1 MDTLWLHA
9 QVSSKKE
16 PSAENPCSIFPEAF
30 CPPAATIATSPLVG
44 CPVTSS
50 RYRTS
55 SHRLLHEQYE
65 ILPNV
70 MLAGSCGSH
79 VRIFL
84 EEEEGGREGGVEV
97 CFFLEEERVK
107 ATDVYR
113 NQFEPQAET
122 SANIFFKKGREHF
135 VHFGGRNFHFC
146 SSDFTLF
153 SGVQHD
159 SRLISSTSTAKPQ
172 PRNRLGTGSWAQQSS
187 SICGN
192 MST

>member
-1 MDTLWLHA
+1 MCHA
-9 QVSSKKE
+9 Q
-16 PSAENPCSIFPEAF
+16 ENLCSIFPEAF
-30 CPPAATIATSPLVG
+30 CPPAATIATSPLVD

-55 SHRLLHEQYE
+55 SHRLLHEQYA

-79 VRIFL
+79 VRTFL
-84 EEEEGGREGGVEV
+84 EEEEGGREGSKFVSFGRVESKGNR
-97 CFFLEEERVK
+97 RVSQPIRT
-107 ATDVYR
+107 ASR
-113 NQFEPQAET
+113 NKCQH
-122 SANIFFKKGREHF
+122 FFKKGREHF
-135 VHFGGRNFHFC
+135 VHFGGRSFHFC

-172 PRNRLGTGSWAQQSS
+172 PRNRLGTGS
-187 SICGN
+187 
-192 MST
+192 